1 MTDWLKL
8 AAKPADLTRQQW
20 RAEQRASEKASRPK
34 RKVRVGKRA
43 RFFDANKEI
52 ATFYTAALDLLMTG
66 PRAQRPT
73 WRATVK
79 TMRRIAAS
87 PRVKPPG
94 MPIPVPLFMLTARHM
109 RPSWRAQ

>member
-20 RAEQRASEKASRPK
+20 RAERRASEKAARPK
-34 RKVRVGKRA
+34 RPVRVGKHA
-43 RFFDANKEI
+43 RFFEANKEI

-73 WRATVK
+73 WRVIVK

-87 PRVKPPG
+87 PRIKPPG
-94 MPIPVPLFMLTARHM
+94 MPVPVPLFMLTQRHM